1 MDERITELEN
11 KVKQLSIQV
20 EELVLICKKLTNN
33 ESLEKKNC
41 ENTKKSPKTAILKGL
56 AAYNARARAFPYTSF
71 NIDQ

>member
-33 ESLEKKNC
+33 ESLEKRIAKTQKNR
-41 ENTKKSPKTAILKGL
+41 PKQ
-56 AAYNARARAFPYTSF
+56 RF
-71 NIDQ
+71 